1 MTSTRVLLAPIFAP
15 LLTPLVV
22 LALVL
27 GGCGAWSSFVHDV
40 APVACAALGAAE
52 STGCQ
57 VHTAAGIPESDPRAV
72 AVHAAGAALDAVT
85 GGGDTEAIDGAVRA
99 FLAALEEVTPHAG
112 AIDGG
117 R

>member
-1 MTSTRVLLAPIFAP
+1 MASTRVLILAPIFAP
-15 LLTPLVV
+15 LVAPLVA

-85 GGGDTEAIDGAVRA
+85 GGGDTAAIDAAVHA
-99 FLAALEEVTPHAG
+99 FLAALDEVTPG
-112 AIDGG
+112 GG